1 VPERAWEFDSPLA
14 YDGGNAERSPQ
25 RAERKVP
32 MASSTSKKIIIGGA
46 VLAAALAAAAYAVLK
61 TVDGINDESF
71 DDDTFKETDLELFD
85 EEI

>member
-1 VPERAWEFDSPLA
+1 
-14 YDGGNAERSPQ
+14 
-25 RAERKVP
+25 